1 VTKLFL
7 TAVIVIVA
15 LVVRGAVGATAGR
28 TLHRATR
35 RSVWIRK
42 GISLAFGA
50 AAILLLFPVWFDRP
64 DRLATFSGLLVAG
77 AAVASQK
84 AILSFAG
91 YFVVVFGKVYDI
103 GDRIQLGDVRGD
115 VLDIGLFKTTVMEM
129 GVPPSLLPNPNNWIT
144 SRQYTGR
151 VVTFTNSAVFDQA
164 TFNYSRMFGFL
175 WEEMR
180 LPLHFDEDLER
191 AAAIAL
197 VAAREAT
204 DDAMVDARLQLDRV
218 RQQYPLQPADLE
230 PQTYLRITD
239 NWVELSV
246 RFLVRAWGVRA
257 TKDAIT
263 RDILVRF
270 RAEGISIASA
280 TFELVKAPELAI
292 RPVDGRAPRPDAPE
306 RGAPRDA
313 R

>member
-1 VTKLFL
+1 
-7 TAVIVIVA
+7 
-15 LVVRGAVGATAGR
+15 
-28 TLHRATR
+28 
-35 RSVWIRK
+35 
-42 GISLAFGA
+42 
-50 AAILLLFPVWFDRP
+50 
-64 DRLATFSGLLVAG
+64 VAG

-115 VLDIGLFKTTVMEM
+115 VLDIGFFKTTVMEM

-144 SRQYTGR
+144 SRQYKGR

-191 AAAIAL
+191 AEAIAL
-197 VAAREAT
+197 AAAREAT
-204 DDAMVDARLQLDRV
+204 DDAVIDARLQLDRV
-218 RQQYPLQPADLE
+218 RQQYPLQPTDLD
-230 PQTYLRITD
+230 PQAFLRITD
-239 NWVELSV
+239 NWVELSL

-263 RDILVRF
+263 RDILARF
-270 RAEGISIASA
+270 RAQGIAIASA
-280 TFELVKAPELAI
+280 TFELVKAPELTIHPA
-292 RPVDGRAPRPDAPE
+292 VGRAPRPDAPE
-306 RGAPRDA
+306 GVAPPDVR
-313 R
+313 